1 VDIPV
6 GDVVAVVVE
15 LLEVV
20 ANIDEEEAEAEPDV
34 VELLVVVAEVDVPD
48 FDDVRVVNGTVLIFA
63 KFPRWKR
70 LCPEQQAVPVVV
82 SQQYLPA
89 DSGVHIAMLLEP
101 TA

>member
-1 VDIPV
+1 
-6 GDVVAVVVE
+6 VVVVVE

-20 ANIDEEEAEAEPDV
+20 ADIDEEEVEAEPDV
-34 VELLVVVAEVDVPD
+34 VELLVVVLAEVDVPD
-48 FDDVRVVNGTVLIFA
+48 FDDVDDVRVVNGTVLIFA

-89 DSGVHIAMLLEP
+89 DSGVHIAMSLEP
-101 TA
+101 IA